1 MSRRLRSSLGGSVA
15 GEAEEPDHDGL
26 QGVRGSGENGEQAAN
41 DTQGGVEGA
50 RGVTSSAGAAE
61 DEPAGDCSAVC
72 ERPAPPGVTVT
83 ALYSAAA
90 WQRKVYEDEEEWR
103 SPVMRDYARVI
114 HSASF
119 RRLQGKT
126 QVFPGHESDFFR
138 NRLTHSLE
146 VSQIAEGIALKLNH
160 TIEQFKKSPID
171 TRLCSV
177 AALLHDLG
185 HPPFGH
191 NGERALDDCML
202 KVGGFEGN
210 AQTIRIISR
219 VERKLSPDDYDA
231 GSATDDERVGLNL
244 TLRTIAS
251 VLKYDNRIKFERR
264 AGSDLIKGY
273 YASEQNIVDLAKDS
287 VDPNWRQRDRKD
299 KKYKFKT
306 IECSI
311 MDIADDIAY
320 STYDLEDCFKAGFLT
335 PGDILA
341 SNDELLERVAAKVSK
356 ALDSNFTRKDVI
368 TTFHQIFES
377 AVHGIDR
384 DNREPPIEEFTEI
397 YKTFS
402 NVVTSSYYRTE
413 FTRQLVNEA
422 IRDIEID
429 VLNEELPALTK
440 IKLKDDARKKV
451 EVLKNYTYEATI
463 YSARVKVAEF
473 RGYEVVEGIFKALS
487 SDKGFLLMP
496 EDLRREYMKALPNGN
511 AKMRAICD
519 FIAGMTDRYALEF
532 YGRLHSDTA
541 QSIFKPL

>member
-1 MSRRLRSSLGGSVA
+1 MA
-15 GEAEEPDHDGL
+15 GEQEESTDDGL
-26 QGVRGSGENGEQAAN
+26 QGLRGSGERSGPEA
-41 DTQGGVEGA
+41 DHPEGGFEEA
-50 RGVTSSAGAAE
+50 RGGSPEAAE
-61 DEPAGDCSAVC
+61 ERDPRASIPPC
-72 ERPAPPGVTVT
+72 EREAQERVEVT

-90 WQRKVYEDEEEWR
+90 WQRKAFEPETPWR
-103 SPVMRDYARVI
+103 PPVMRDYARVI

-146 VSQIAEGIALKLNH
+146 VAQIAEGIALQLNYTEKLF
-160 TIEQFKKSPID
+160 EKAKID

-191 NGERALDDCML
+191 NGERPLDDCMK

-210 AQTIRIISR
+210 AQTVRIISR
-219 VERKLSPDDYDA
+219 VEKKLSNDDYDA
-231 GSATDDERVGLNL
+231 LSNVEDERVGLNL

-251 VLKYDNRIKFERR
+251 VIKYDRKIDYERS
-264 AGSDLIKGY
+264 ADADLVKGY
-273 YASEQNIVDLAKDS
+273 YATESNIVELAKTS
-287 VDPNWRQRDRKD
+287 VDPKWRDRHPD
-299 KKYKFKT
+299 NEAYKFKT

-320 STYDLEDCFKAGFLT
+320 STYDLEDCFKAGFIT

-341 SNDELLERVAAKVSK
+341 SSKDLLDRVAKKIAK
-356 ALDSNFTRKDVI
+356 ALKQDFTRKEVI
-368 TTFHQIFES
+368 DTFHAIFES
-377 AVHGIDR
+377 ADATIDR
-384 DNREPPIEEFTEI
+384 NNRLPPINEFSKIYEI
-397 YKTFS
+397 FNNIT
-402 NVVTSSYYRTE
+402 NSSHYRTE
-413 FTRQLVNEA
+413 FTSQLVNEA
-422 IRDIEID
+422 IRDIEIE
-429 VLNEELPALTK
+429 VANEDIIGLTK
-440 IKLKDDARKKV
+440 LRLKPEARKKV

-473 RGYEVVEGIFKALS
+473 RGYEVVKGIFDALS

-496 EDLRREYMKALPNGN
+496 EDLRQQYLKARPNST

-532 YGRLHSDTA
+532 YARLHSDTA